1 VGIRLNTVVDVA
13 ERQLCLGCGACAYL
27 DPARLR
33 MVDATKQGRRPVA
46 IGTGPTAG
54 DAAARDALA
63 VCPGADHTA
72 RHDLSAPGLIAELG
86 PSWGPVLEMWEGHA
100 TDEATRHRASSGGAA
115 SALATYCIERGGMHG
130 ALHIAARED
139 VPYLN
144 ETVLSTS
151 RAQIVERSGSRY
163 APASPCDGLQ
173 KVEDAPAPCVF
184 IGKPCD
190 CVAVGRTRRIRPAL
204 DAKLGLVIGIFCA
217 GTPTTEGTLALLTRM
232 GIEDPSKVK
241 SLRYRG
247 DGWPGQAT
255 AVVEVDG
262 KLETRK
268 VPYTEAW
275 GEILVEHKQWR
286 CNLCPDRTGE
296 TADVSVGDPW
306 WGGVPDDAP
315 GRSLVL
321 VRTERGRRIVHEAV
335 AAGYLVL
342 EKAENWKLRA
352 SQPYFPPLRG
362 SIWGRLL
369 TLRVMFAPAPGCSGY
384 SLFRHWVRDLSVMD
398 RVKSF
403 VGTARRVVSKRLRAR
418 RPVEELPGSRRAA
431 GD

>member
-1 VGIRLNTVVDVA
+1 MAARLNTVVDVA

-33 MVDATKQGRRPVA
+33 MVDASKQGRRPVA
-46 IGTGPTAG
+46 VGAGPSAG

-63 VCPGADHTA
+63 VCPGADHSA
-72 RHDLSAPGLIAELG
+72 HHDLSAPGLIAELS
-86 PSWGPVLEMWEGHA
+86 PSWGPVLQMWEGHA
-100 TDEATRHRASSGGAA
+100 TDDATRFRASSGGAA
-115 SALATYCIERGGMHG
+115 SAIATWCIEKGGMHG
-130 ALHIAARED
+130 VLHIAARED

-173 KVEDAPAPCVF
+173 MIEDAPGPCVF

-204 DAKLGLVIGIFCA
+204 DKNVGLVIGIFCA
-217 GTPTTEGTLALLTRM
+217 GTPTTEGTLALLKRM
-232 GIEDPSKVK
+232 GIDDPSTVR
-241 SLRYRG
+241 SVRYRG
-247 DGWPGQAT
+247 DGWPGRAV
-255 AVVEVDG
+255 AVVDAGG
-262 KLETRK
+262 KLETRTLT
-268 VPYTEAW
+268 YQEAW
-275 GEILVEHKQWR
+275 GEVLVEHKQWR

-315 GRSLVL
+315 GRSLVIA
-321 VRTERGRRIVHEAV
+321 RTERGRRIIREAV
-335 AAGYLVL
+335 AAGYLAL
-342 EKAENWKLRA
+342 EPMENWKLRA

-369 TLRVMFAPAPGCSGY
+369 TLRAMFAPAPVCTGY
-384 SLFRHWVRDLSVMD
+384 FLFRHWVRDLSLLEK
-398 RVKSF
+398 VKSF
-403 VGTARRVVSKRLRAR
+403 VGTARRVVSKRLRSR
-418 RPVEELPGSRRAA
+418 RPVEELPGSRRSAE
-431 GD
+431 G